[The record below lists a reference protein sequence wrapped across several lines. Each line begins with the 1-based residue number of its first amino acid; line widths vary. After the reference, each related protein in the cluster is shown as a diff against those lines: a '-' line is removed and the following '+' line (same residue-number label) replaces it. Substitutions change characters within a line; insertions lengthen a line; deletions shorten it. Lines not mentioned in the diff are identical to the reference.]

1 MDALRARLTYANLMS
16 SVAVFIALG
25 GVSYA
30 ALKLPNNSVGTNQ
43 IKNRAVTKAK
53 LDPRLVSSLA
63 GKTGPQG
70 LLGAQGL
77 KGNMGAQGPEGA
89 QGRAGADGQNGAA
102 GPSDTYVA
110 GIADSVLDT
119 TGGYSEVVSITV
131 PAGSYLLGASMWLA
145 KQVSGTSQITCKLES
160 SDTLPRTL
168 WDQSSAS
175 LLTDASTGSSL
186 SLAGADTFAAAQV
199 VKVFCGAFDKATN
212 AVNVRLWAIRTGN
225 LHATLPLPND

>member
-30 ALKLPNNSVGTNQ
+30 ALQIPNNSVGTKQ
-43 IKNRAVTKAK
+43 IKNRAVTKPK
-53 LDPRLVSSLA
+53 LDPHLLASLA

-70 LLGAQGL
+70 LPSAQGL
-77 KGNMGAQGPEGA
+77 KGNTGAQGQAGVSGQGGA
-89 QGRAGADGQNGAA
+89 P

-110 GIADSVLDT
+110 GVADSVLDT
-119 TGGYSEVVSITV
+119 SGFYSEVVSITV

-145 KQVSGTSQITCKLES
+145 KQVAGTSQITCKLES
-160 SDTLPRTL
+160 SETLPHTV

-175 LLTDASTGSSL
+175 LLTDASPRSSL
-186 SLAGADTFAAAQV
+186 SLAGADTFTADQV
-199 VKVFCGAFDKATN
+199 VKVYCSAFDKATN
-212 AVNVRLWAIRTGN
+212 AVNVRLWAIKTGS